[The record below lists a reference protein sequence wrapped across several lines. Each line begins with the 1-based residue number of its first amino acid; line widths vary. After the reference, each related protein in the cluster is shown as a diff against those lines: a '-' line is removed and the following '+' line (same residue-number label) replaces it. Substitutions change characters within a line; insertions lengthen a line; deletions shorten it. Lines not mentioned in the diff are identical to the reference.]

1 MRKITLAD
9 IKPLPEYEAMRDA
22 LRRHVIDVKR
32 RRRLPV
38 GDSVSLVFENR
49 ETVLYQIQEMVRAEH
64 ITSPEAVQDEIDVY
78 NRSIPEDAELS
89 ATMLIELTD
98 RDGMREELD
107 RLVGINEHVRLRI
120 GSEHTIPGVFE
131 PGWSRED
138 RVAAVQFVKFPLTPA
153 EREALKSG
161 REPVFIEVNHPNHRA
176 VAQLDQAA
184 RETLASDLA

>member
-1 MRKITLAD
+1 MAD

-22 LRRHVIDVKR
+22 LRRHVIDVKK

-38 GDSVSLVFENR
+38 GDNVSLVFENR

-64 ITSPEAVQDEIDVY
+64 ITRPEAIQDEIDTY
-78 NRSIPEDAELS
+78 NPPIPEDGELS

-98 RDGMREELD
+98 RDEIRAEMG

-120 GSEHTIPGVFE
+120 GSEHIVPGLFE

-138 RVAAVQFVKFPLTPA
+138 RVAAVQYVRFPLAPA
-153 EREALKSG
+153 QREAFRSG
-161 REPVFIEVNHPNHRA
+161 REPVFIEVDHPNYRA
-176 VAQLDQAA
+176 VAQLDQAVH
-184 RETLASDLA
+184 ETLADDLG

>member
-9 IKPLPEYEAMRDA
+9 IRPLPEYEAMRDP
-22 LRRHVIDVKR
+22 LRRHVIEVKKP
-32 RRRLPV
+32 RRLSV

-64 ITSPEAVQDEIDVY
+64 ITSPEAIQDEIDTY
-78 NRSIPEDAELS
+78 NRSIPEDGQLS

-98 RDGMREELD
+98 REGIRAWLE

-120 GSEHTIPGVFE
+120 GSEHIVPGVFE

-138 RVAAVQFVKFPLTPA
+138 RVAAVQYVKFPLTLA
-153 EREALKSG
+153 QREAFRSG
-161 REPVFIEVNHPNHRA
+161 REPVYIEVDHPHYQAVARLDRA
-176 VAQLDQAA
+176 V
-184 RETLASDLA
+184 RETLASDLG

>member
-9 IKPLPEYEAMRDA
+9 VKPLPEYEAMRDV

-64 ITSPEAVQDEIDVY
+64 IASPEAIQDEIDTY
-78 NRSIPEDAELS
+78 NPSIPEDGELS

-98 RDGMREELD
+98 RDEIRAEMD
-107 RLVGINEHVRLRI
+107 RLVGIKEHVRLRI
-120 GSEHTIPGVFE
+120 GSEDTVAGVFE

-138 RVAAVQFVKFPLTPA
+138 RVAAVQYVKFPLTPA
-153 EREALKSG
+153 QREAFRSG
-161 REPVFIEVNHPNHRA
+161 REPISVELDHPNYRA
-176 VAQLDQAA
+176 IARLDQAV
-184 RETLASDLA
+184 RESLAADLG